1 MEQEKQMGTAQEV
14 QKHEKKSTLSV
25 RMMGTVSAEYNGEYF
40 PVGMALT
47 GKLLQLFL
55 ILLYAGKRG
64 VGREELLDIL
74 YGNGEYSN
82 PSGSLRAAVFRL
94 RRLLKD
100 ILPPHEYILTEGGI
114 YRWDNGPV
122 KVRIDA
128 KEFEKAAEDALKTGS
143 KEALCEA
150 CDLYYGEFLT
160 QMAGE
165 KWVSVIG
172 VKYQEMYFQ
181 CLRAADQL
189 LKRDREYD
197 RLLELSTAACKLYP
211 YEECQMMKLDCL
223 IALKRYQEAMEIYKQ
238 VVVQYFEEQGLPPSE
253 TMLQRFRLMSGQ
265 IRYTSDMLKDIE
277 DTLKEREETQGP
289 YYSTYPSFIDCYRLI
304 NRMSERFHL
313 ENTLFCITILDPKG
327 ALLEGELVQAA
338 SEQLKNAIGGSLR
351 KGDLFTCYS
360 PVQYLVL
367 LNGTGQEHV
376 LAVCKRVERS
386 LNQWSSGKKIRLN
399 YQVLSWDGNMDGLEA
414 GSAVF
419 GLAP

>member
-1 MEQEKQMGTAQEV
+1 MEQEKQTGILQETWE
-14 QKHEKKSTLSV
+14 HEKQGTLAV
-25 RMMGTVSAEYNGEYF
+25 RMMGTISAEYNGEF
-40 PVGMALT
+40 LPVGTALT

-55 ILLYAGKRG
+55 ILLYAGKKG
-64 VGREELLDIL
+64 IGREELLDIL

-100 ILPPHEYILTEGGI
+100 FLPPYEYILTEGGI
-114 YRWDNGPV
+114 YRWDKGPV
-122 KVRIDA
+122 KVMIDA
-128 KEFEKAAEDALKTGS
+128 REFEKAANSALSTGE
-143 KEALCEA
+143 KEKLCEA
-150 CDLYYGEFLT
+150 CELYYGEFLT

-172 VKYQEMYFQ
+172 VKYQELYFQ

-189 LKRDREYD
+189 LKKDREYD
-197 RLLELSTAACKLYP
+197 RLLDLSTAACRLYP

-238 VVVQYFEEQGLPPSE
+238 VVTQYFEEQGLPPSE

-265 IRYTSDMLKDIE
+265 IRYTSDMLKDIK
-277 DTLKEREETQGP
+277 DTLKEREATQGP
-289 YYSTYPSFIDCYRLI
+289 YYSTYPSFIDSYRLVS
-304 NRMSERFHL
+304 RMSERFQL

-327 ALLEGELVQAA
+327 ALLEGELVESA
-338 SEQLKNAIGGSLR
+338 SEQLKNAIGDSLR

-367 LNGTGQEHV
+367 LNGAGQEHV
-376 LAVCKRVERS
+376 LAVCKRIERS
-386 LNQWSSGKKIRLN
+386 LKQWGNGKKICLN